1 MHLTQGDT
9 TDDANSEET
18 TDTTG
23 DEGSSSDSEEE
34 EGSSSEVPSLTPRQT
49 TELNFYYFNRGF
61 QAE

>member
-23 DEGSSSDSEEE
+23 DEGSSSESEE